1 MAWLV
6 RSEHVISSLRHSSRR
21 VLIASSKNGSIRD
34 DESTLLVRA
43 SIAVAWRLDFG
54 VFVVRLSK
62 DGSITS
68 IRHHRRRLLPLVVV
82 AIGETFIVPQKI
94 AEHARLALGDI
105 FEVIE

>member
-6 RSEHVISSLRHSSRR
+6 RSDHVISSLRRSSSR
-21 VLIASSKNGSIRD
+21 VLIASSKNAAIRD
-34 DESTLLVRA
+34 DESTFLFRA

-54 VFVVRLSK
+54 VFVVRLAK

-68 IRHHRRRLLPLVVV
+68 IRHHRRQTLPLVVV
-82 AIGETFIVPQKI
+82 TFGETFLVPQKI